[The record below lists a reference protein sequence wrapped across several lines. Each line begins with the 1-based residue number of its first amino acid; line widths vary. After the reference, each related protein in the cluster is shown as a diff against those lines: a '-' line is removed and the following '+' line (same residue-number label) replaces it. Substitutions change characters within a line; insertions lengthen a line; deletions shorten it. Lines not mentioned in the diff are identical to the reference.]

1 MNKKIYHS
9 FAEYA
14 EGEHNSKPFTGRT
27 NDKQKLESQREKF
40 LGICPFCKKPNKF
53 IVGTNIVACANE
65 KCSGKKVTVK
75 NDDGTEFVKYI
86 PYIRMLSDKAMEIGN
101 VLFDE

>member
-14 EGEHNSKPFTGRT
+14 EGEYNMKPLSGRT
-27 NDKQKLESQREKF
+27 NDKQKLATQREKF
-40 LGICPFCKKPNKF
+40 LGVCLFCKKPNKF
-53 IVGTNIVACANE
+53 IVGTNIIVCANE
-65 KCSGKKVTVK
+65 QCSGKKITIK
-75 NDDGTEFVKYI
+75 DEDGTEFVKYI
-86 PYIRMLSDKAMEIGN
+86 PYMRTLDTKGMEIGN